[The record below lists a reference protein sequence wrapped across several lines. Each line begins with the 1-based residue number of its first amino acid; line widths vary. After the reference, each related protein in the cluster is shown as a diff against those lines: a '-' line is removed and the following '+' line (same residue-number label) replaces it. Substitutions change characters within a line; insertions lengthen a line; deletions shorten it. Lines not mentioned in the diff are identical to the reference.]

1 MGFFSR
7 FNPKAGVSDFVNE
20 FSRPNPYRW
29 HILAISMLLTFTL
42 LFMFTR
48 EGAKGPPPRPEV
60 DYIVSFAPGR
70 TDAEILASNIENQ
83 RRNDQLEQILA
94 EREERKRELYRTLG
108 EVSGMDVEEIE
119 RQAALERQAE
129 AEERRRVREVMR
141 GRVSDIPE
149 DVLRQAEEQIA
160 ATEAGTGSEAAAETT
175 AEIEVPETAE

>member
-7 FNPKAGVSDFVNE
+7 FNPKAGVSDFVHE

-29 HILAISMLLTFTL
+29 HILAISMLMTFTL

-119 RQAALERQAE
+119 RQAAIERKAE
-129 AEERRRVREVMR
+129 AEERQRVLDVMR
-141 GRVSDIPE
+141 GRVADIPE
-149 DVLRQAEEQIA
+149 DVRRQAEERIA
-160 ATEAGTGSEAAAETT
+160 KTPSNVEPETEAGASQPAE
-175 AEIEVPETAE
+175 

>member
-7 FNPKAGVSDFVNE
+7 FNPKAGVSDFVHE

-29 HILAISMLLTFTL
+29 HILAISMLMTFTL

-119 RQAALERQAE
+119 RQAAIERKAE
-129 AEERRRVREVMR
+129 AEERQRVLDVMR
-141 GRVSDIPE
+141 GRVADIPE
-149 DVLRQAEEQIA
+149 DVRRQAEERIA
-160 ATEAGTGSEAAAETT
+160 KTPSNAEPETEAGASQPAE
-175 AEIEVPETAE
+175 